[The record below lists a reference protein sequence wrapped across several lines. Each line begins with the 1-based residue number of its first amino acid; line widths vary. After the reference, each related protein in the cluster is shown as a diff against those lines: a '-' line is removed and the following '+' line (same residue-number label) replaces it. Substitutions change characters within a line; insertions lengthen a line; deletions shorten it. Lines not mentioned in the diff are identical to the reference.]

1 MIFIKESEAPLE
13 VIGPPYKRIIRHLS
27 APWTTGSKNVW
38 IGTSSVD
45 PGYTS
50 NEHFHDGQEEIFYCV
65 SGKGKV
71 KIDSEIAD
79 MEPGDLVY
87 VPPGC
92 KHQLINDGNLVFK
105 VLAVVAPPFIPEK
118 FKQDHG
124 L

>member
-1 MIFIKESEAPLE
+1 
-13 VIGPPYKRIIRHLS
+13 
-27 APWTTGSKNVW
+27 
-38 IGTSSVD
+38 
-45 PGYTS
+45 
-50 NEHFHDGQEEIFYCV
+50 
-65 SGKGKV
+65 
-71 KIDSEIAD
+71 